1 MTPHRRAEPA
11 AHLSHPPSL
20 RDHGISAPCA
30 LQGSSRRYYYTAYV
44 STISKS
50 MRSTTPTRS
59 YGTYDT
65 LQGHALVRYEQGVC
79 VYVTDN
85 NPYILYIVCE
95 QR

>member
-1 MTPHRRAEPA
+1 
-11 AHLSHPPSL
+11 
-20 RDHGISAPCA
+20 
-30 LQGSSRRYYYTAYV
+30 
-44 STISKS
+44 
-50 MRSTTPTRS
+50 MRSTTPTHS